1 MVHFGVLGALEVRTD
16 RGVRLPG
23 GAKLRKVLALLLL
36 RANQVVEVETLAEEL
51 WDGNPARN
59 GTGTIRTHVYHLR
72 QALAREL
79 GAELVG
85 ELLATEPTGYLLR
98 ALPGQLDS
106 TKFLSSIRAGQE
118 LLERGEIEES
128 ARRLREGL
136 SLWRGRALANVAPG
150 VVLSRHIAYLD
161 EMRHHALELRIEA
174 DMTLGRHREL
184 VAELRSLIA
193 TNPLHEWYHAQLITA
208 LYRCGRRGE
217 ALLAFRQLRHVLNEE
232 LGLEP
237 TEEAQRLQYEILVA
251 DGRREAVPAMPA
263 QRRGGRVRE
272 LARP

>member
-16 RGVRLPG
+16 HGVRLPG

-51 WDGNPARN
+51 WDGHPARN

-79 GAELVG
+79 GTQEVS

-98 ALPGQLDS
+98 LDPNQLDA
-106 TKFLSSIRAGQE
+106 TRFLATIRVGQD
-118 LLERGEIEES
+118 LLERGQIEES

-136 SLWRGRALANVAPG
+136 SLWRGRALANVSTGA
-150 VVLSRHIAYLD
+150 VLSRHIAYLD

-174 DMTLGRHREL
+174 DMSLGRHREL

-217 ALLAFRQLRHVLNEE
+217 ALLAFHQLRRVLNEE

-251 DGRREAVPAMPA
+251 DGRREAVPAI
-263 QRRGGRVRE
+263 RRGATRVRE